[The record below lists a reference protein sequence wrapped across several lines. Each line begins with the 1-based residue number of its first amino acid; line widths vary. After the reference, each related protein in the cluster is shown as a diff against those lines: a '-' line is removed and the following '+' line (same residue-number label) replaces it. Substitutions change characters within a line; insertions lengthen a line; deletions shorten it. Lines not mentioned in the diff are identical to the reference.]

1 MFLPNLSRVTLQK
14 KEIITI
20 LSKKLLR
27 DINYCSKLLAVNIG
41 KLTTAEPY
49 TGRAAKSL
57 ANFMVKA
64 RKVA

>member
-1 MFLPNLSRVTLQK
+1 MFLPNLSRVTLRK

-20 LSKKLLR
+20 LSNKLLR

-41 KLTTAEPY
+41 KLTTAESY
-49 TGRAAKSL
+49 TGRVAKSL
-57 ANFMVKA
+57 ANFMVKT

>member
-1 MFLPNLSRVTLQK
+1 MFLPNLSRVTLRK

-20 LSKKLLR
+20 LSNKLLR

-49 TGRAAKSL
+49 TGRTAKSL
-57 ANFMVKA
+57 ANFMVKE